1 MAKHETFSFMLLMM
15 FVCGVKVVQ
24 MNLVAFYYV
33 AMEWLRQTSV
43 YRKLNAFYVGNVS
56 TKQHV

>member
-1 MAKHETFSFMLLMM
+1 MM
-15 FVCGVKVVQ
+15 FVCGVKVVE

-43 YRKLNAFYVGNVS
+43 YRKFNAFYIGNVS